1 MSDSQVVF
9 EAGQWQLYEW
19 LLLLCAFLI
28 VLLAVF
34 IGYFKPLDIFRWT
47 MVLMVSFSLIWL
59 CFLSRKEAMSV
70 ASLQTKGNHIEVL
83 DGEFRYGNYRFTFLS
98 KHGIDYREI
107 MIDERSIK
115 IYHSGYLP
123 SNRCYRDL
131 FSSNQ
136 FREHTRLRL
145 LIYWHKH
152 RYSYGSSDYTLMTP
166 CIVRVEQLYDN
177 STVTLA
183 SRS

>member
-1 MSDSQVVF
+1 MSYSQVVF

-19 LLLLCAFLI
+19 LLLLCTFLI
-28 VLLAVF
+28 VLLAVLVSF
-34 IGYFKPLDIFRWT
+34 FKPLDFFRWA
-47 MVLMVSFSLIWL
+47 MVLSVSFSLVWM
-59 CFLSRKEAMSV
+59 CFQSRKEAMSV

-107 MIDERSIK
+107 MIDNRSIRL
-115 IYHSGYLP
+115 YHSGYLP

-136 FREHTRLRL
+136 FGEHTHLRL

-152 RYSYGSSDYTLMTP
+152 HYTYDAQDYSLMAP

-183 SRS
+183 RHG